1 MFCLKRGR
9 LIHSGLTCMTLR
21 LAVGCKGAAHRCNS
35 LERSPLRASLLL
47 CRSRTKL
54 KCIQPLLL
62 LLVLAV
68 LSSPVAAPQVPPD
81 KHVLIIDEV
90 GLSHALTDLITHN
103 ITEGAQPTPNLHVE
117 FHSES
122 LDVISS
128 PDKPTRAE
136 IKDWLVKKDGAYKL
150 DVVVA
155 VGPDAINFLSNY
167 TQTMFLDVPIVI
179 CGSAAEFAGNPRLD
193 SRFTGTW
200 TQFEPKKTIEAALRL
215 FPATRHVVIIGG
227 TTAFDTTAVSI
238 TKTNI
243 ASLASKVDL
252 AYMTDLEM
260 NQLLERVRQ
269 LPEQT
274 IVLYISYFRDAV
286 GHKFINATRA
296 LPMIAGAANAPL
308 FGMSDTYLGHG
319 IVGGDLMRFQEQG
332 KVTARIVSEL
342 LEGKKAQDIPIES
355 LPSAYVFDWKALQ
368 RWHIPEK
375 RLPRGSLVLF
385 REASL
390 WERTKWIWAT
400 CILVIAILFSIAGYL
415 LYSRKQLRLA
425 RDRQTQL
432 SGMLITAE
440 ENERSRLASELH
452 DDFSQRLAVLALGL
466 ENVAEATPPLSIETD
481 RQLRGLSDSA
491 AELGA
496 DLHTLSHRLHS
507 ATLERL
513 GLATG
518 ISALCREFAAQQ
530 NVQINFSCDNILG
543 SVHPNVALCL
553 FRIVQ
558 EGIRN
563 SKKHSGTSK
572 VQVALREQGDK
583 LYVSVRDE
591 GCGFDETKLDK
602 ERGLGVRSMEE
613 RVHFLRGKFAIH
625 SEPGRGTVVEA
636 WVPHQPKPG
645 PGKR

>member
-1 MFCLKRGR
+1 
-9 LIHSGLTCMTLR
+9 
-21 LAVGCKGAAHRCNS
+21 
-35 LERSPLRASLLL
+35 
-47 CRSRTKL
+47 
-54 KCIQPLLL
+54 
-62 LLVLAV
+62 
-68 LSSPVAAPQVPPD
+68 
-81 KHVLIIDEV
+81 
-90 GLSHALTDLITHN
+90 
-103 ITEGAQPTPNLHVE
+103 
-117 FHSES
+117 
-122 LDVISS
+122 
-128 PDKPTRAE
+128 
-136 IKDWLVKKDGAYKL
+136 
-150 DVVVA
+150 
-155 VGPDAINFLSNY
+155 
-167 TQTMFLDVPIVI
+167 
-179 CGSAAEFAGNPRLD
+179 
-193 SRFTGTW
+193 
-200 TQFEPKKTIEAALRL
+200 
-215 FPATRHVVIIGG
+215 
-227 TTAFDTTAVSI
+227 VSI

-243 ASLASKVDL
+243 ASLASKLDL

-260 NQLLERVRQ
+260 NQLLERVRH

-274 IVLYISYFRDAV
+274 LVLYISFFRDAV

-296 LPMIAGAANAPL
+296 LPMIADAANAPL

-332 KVTARIVSEL
+332 KLTARIVSEL
-342 LEGKKAQDIPIES
+342 LEGMKAQDIPIES

-368 RWHIPEK
+368 RWHIPEN
-375 RLPRGSLVLF
+375 RLPPGSLVLF

-400 CILVIAILFSIAGYL
+400 CILVIAILFAIAGYL

-466 ENVAEATPPLSIETD
+466 ENVTETTPPLPQETG
-481 RQLRGLSDSA
+481 RQLHKLLDSA

-518 ISALCREFAAQQ
+518 IGALCREFAAQQ
-530 NVQINFSCDNILG
+530 NVQIDFASDTIVN
-543 SVHPNVALCL
+543 SVHQDVALCL

-558 EGIRN
+558 EGLRN
-563 SKKHSGTSK
+563 SRKHSGANK
-572 VQVALREQGDK
+572 VQVALREQGAK

-591 GCGFDETKLDK
+591 GCGFDVNQLDK
-602 ERGLGVRSMEE
+602 KSGLGVRSMEE
-613 RVHFLRGKFAIH
+613 RVHFLGGKFAIH
-625 SEPGRGTVVEA
+625 SEPGKGTTVEA
-636 WVPHQPKPG
+636 WVPH
-645 PGKR
+645 

>member
-1 MFCLKRGR
+1 MNYGGGWCLSLSPSCCGSLMRSKCVPLFS
-9 LIHSGLTCMTLR
+9 LIILST
-21 LAVGCKGAAHRCNS
+21 
-35 LERSPLRASLLL
+35 
-47 CRSRTKL
+47 
-54 KCIQPLLL
+54 
-62 LLVLAV
+62 V
-68 LSSPVAAPQVPPD
+68 LSIPTGAQVSPD
-81 KHVLIIDEV
+81 KHVLIINEV
-90 GLSHALTDLITHN
+90 GLSHSLTDFITQQ
-103 ITEGAQPTPNLHVE
+103 IVEGVQETQNLHVE
-117 FHSES
+117 FHSEN
-122 LDVISS
+122 LDLISS
-128 PDKPTRAE
+128 PDRPSRAE
-136 IKDWLVKKDGAYKL
+136 IRDWLVKKYGAYKL
-150 DVVVA
+150 DAVVA
-155 VGPDAINFLSNY
+155 VGPDSINFLANY

-200 TQFEPKKTIEAALRL
+200 TQFEPTKTIEAALRL

-238 TKTNI
+238 TKTNV

-274 IVLYISYFRDAV
+274 IVLYVSYFRDAV

-296 LPMIAGAANAPL
+296 LPMIADAANAPL

-332 KVTARIVSEL
+332 KLTARIVSEL

-368 RWHIPEK
+368 RWHIPEN
-375 RLPRGSLVLF
+375 RLPPGSLVLF

-400 CILVIAILFSIAGYL
+400 CILVIAILFAIAGYL

-466 ENVAEATPPLSIETD
+466 ENVTETTPPLPQETG
-481 RQLRGLSDSA
+481 RQLHKLLDSA

-518 ISALCREFAAQQ
+518 IGALCREFAAQQ
-530 NVQINFSCDNILG
+530 NVQIDFASDTIVN
-543 SVHPNVALCL
+543 SVHQDVALCL

-558 EGIRN
+558 EGLRN
-563 SKKHSGTSK
+563 SRKHSGANK
-572 VQVALREQGDK
+572 VQVALREQGAK

-591 GCGFDETKLDK
+591 GCGFDVNQLDK
-602 ERGLGVRSMEE
+602 KSGLGVRSMEE
-613 RVHFLRGKFAIH
+613 RVHFLGGKFAIH
-625 SEPGRGTVVEA
+625 SEPGKGTTVEA
-636 WVPHQPKPG
+636 WVPH
-645 PGKR
+645 

>member
-1 MFCLKRGR
+1 MNYGGGWRWSLSPSYCG
-9 LIHSGLTCMTLR
+9 SLT
-21 LAVGCKGAAHRCNS
+21 
-35 LERSPLRASLLL
+35 
-47 CRSRTKL
+47 RTK
-54 KCIQPLLL
+54 CVPLLSL
-62 LLVLAV
+62 II
-68 LSSPVAAPQVPPD
+68 LSTILSIPIGAQVAPD
-81 KHVLIIDEV
+81 KHVLIINEV
-90 GLSHALTDLITHN
+90 GLSHSLTDFITQQ
-103 ITEGAQPTPNLHVE
+103 IVEGVEETQDWHVE
-117 FHSES
+117 FHSEN
-122 LDVISS
+122 LDLISS
-128 PDKPTRAE
+128 PDRPSRAE
-136 IKDWLVKKDGAYKL
+136 IRDWLVKKYGGYKL
-150 DVVVA
+150 DAVIA
-155 VGPDAINFLSNY
+155 VGPDSINFLANY

-200 TQFEPKKTIEAALRL
+200 TKFEPTKTIEAALRL

-243 ASLASKVDL
+243 ASLAAKLDL

-260 NQLLERVRQ
+260 NQLLERVRH
-269 LPEQT
+269 LPDQT
-274 IVLYISYFRDAV
+274 VVLYISFFRDAA

-296 LPMIAGAANAPL
+296 LPMIASSANAPV
-308 FGMSDTYLGHG
+308 FGMSDTYLEHG

-342 LEGKKAQDIPIES
+342 LAGKKPQDIPIES
-355 LPSAYVFDWKALQ
+355 LASSYVFDWNALR
-368 RWHIPEK
+368 RWHIPES
-375 RLPRGSLVLF
+375 RLPPGSLVLF
-385 REASL
+385 RERGL
-390 WERTKWIWAT
+390 WERTKWIW
-400 CILVIAILFSIAGYL
+400 IAGVLIIAALCAIAGYL
-415 LYSRKQLRLA
+415 QYSRKQLRLA

-466 ENVAEATPPLSIETD
+466 ENVAETTPPLPQEID
-481 RQLRGLSDSA
+481 QQLHKLLDSA

-530 NVQINFSCDNILG
+530 DVLIDFSSDTLSR
-543 SVHPNVALCL
+543 SVHPDVALCL

-558 EGIRN
+558 EGLRN
-563 SKKHSGTSK
+563 SRKHSGATK
-572 VQVALREQGDK
+572 AQVILREQGDK

-591 GCGFDETKLDK
+591 GCGFDVK
-602 ERGLGVRSMEE
+602 ELGKKSGLGVRSMEE
-613 RVHFLRGKFAIH
+613 RVHYLGGKFEIH
-625 SEPGRGTVVEA
+625 PELGKGTAVEA

-645 PGKR
+645 PGKH

>member
-1 MFCLKRGR
+1 MNYG
-9 LIHSGLTCMTLR
+9 G
-21 LAVGCKGAAHRCNS
+21 GWS
-35 LERSPLRASLLL
+35 LSLFPSVCGSLM
-47 CRSRTKL
+47 RL
-54 KCIQPLLL
+54 KCVPLPSLIIL
-62 LLVLAV
+62 STV
-68 LSSPVAAPQVPPD
+68 LSIPIGAQVPPD
-81 KHVLIIDEV
+81 KHVLIINEV
-90 GLSHALTDLITHN
+90 GLSHSLTDFITQQ
-103 ITEGAQPTPNLHVE
+103 IVEGVRETQNLHVE
-117 FHSES
+117 FHSEN
-122 LDVISS
+122 LDLISS
-128 PDKPTRAE
+128 PDRPTRAE
-136 IKDWLVKKDGAYKL
+136 IRDWLVKKYGAYKL
-150 DVVVA
+150 DAVVA
-155 VGPDAINFLSNY
+155 VGPDSINFLANY

-200 TQFEPKKTIEAALRL
+200 TQFEPTKTIEAALRL

-227 TTAFDTTAVSI
+227 TTAFDTTEVSI

-243 ASLASKVDL
+243 ASLASKLDL

-274 IVLYISYFRDAV
+274 VVLYISYFRDAA

-296 LPMIAGAANAPL
+296 LPMIADAANAPL

-368 RWHIPEK
+368 RWHIPEN
-375 RLPRGSLVLF
+375 RLPPGSLVLF

-466 ENVAEATPPLSIETD
+466 ENVTETTPPLPQETE
-481 RQLRGLSDSA
+481 RQLHKLLDSA

-530 NVQINFSCDNILG
+530 NVLIDFSSDTISR
-543 SVHPNVALCL
+543 SVHPDVALCL

-558 EGIRN
+558 EGLRN
-563 SKKHSGTSK
+563 SRKHSGANK
-572 VQVALREQGDK
+572 AQVALREQGDK

-591 GCGFDETKLDK
+591 GCGFDVNELDK
-602 ERGLGVRSMEE
+602 KSGLGVRSMEE
-613 RVHFLRGKFAIH
+613 RLHFLGGKFAIR
-625 SEPGRGTVVEA
+625 SEPGKGTAVEA

-645 PGKR
+645 PVKH

>member
-1 MFCLKRGR
+1 MNYGGGWR
-9 LIHSGLTCMTLR
+9 L
-21 LAVGCKGAAHRCNS
+21 S
-35 LERSPLRASLLL
+35 LSPSYRRSLMRSKCVSLLSL
-47 CRSRTKL
+47 IILST
-54 KCIQPLLL
+54 
-62 LLVLAV
+62 V
-68 LSSPVAAPQVPPD
+68 LSIPIGAQVSPD
-81 KHVLIIDEV
+81 RHVLIINEV
-90 GLSHALTDLITHN
+90 GLSHSLTDFITQQ
-103 ITEGAQPTPNLHVE
+103 IVEGVRETQNLHVE
-117 FHSES
+117 FHSEN
-122 LDVISS
+122 LDLISS
-128 PDKPTRAE
+128 PDRPSRAE
-136 IKDWLVKKDGAYKL
+136 IRDWLVKKYGAYKL
-150 DVVVA
+150 DAVVA
-155 VGPDAINFLSNY
+155 VGPDSINFLSNY

-200 TQFEPKKTIEAALRL
+200 TQFEPTKTIEAALRL

-238 TKTNI
+238 TKAYI
-243 ASLASKVDL
+243 ASLASKLDL

-274 IVLYISYFRDAV
+274 VVLYISFFRDAA

-296 LPMIAGAANAPL
+296 LPMIADAANAPL
-308 FGMSDTYLGHG
+308 FGMSDAYLGHG

-342 LEGKKAQDIPIES
+342 LEGMKAQDIPIES

-368 RWHIPEK
+368 RWHIPEN
-375 RLPRGSLVLF
+375 RLPPGSLVLF

-425 RDRQTQL
+425 RDRQTEL

-466 ENVAEATPPLSIETD
+466 ENVTETTPPLPQETD
-481 RQLRGLSDSA
+481 RQLHKLSDSA

-530 NVQINFSCDNILG
+530 NVLIDFSSDTISR
-543 SVHPNVALCL
+543 SVHPDVALCL

-558 EGIRN
+558 EGLRN
-563 SKKHSGTSK
+563 LRKHSGATKAK
-572 VQVALREQGDK
+572 VILREQGDK
-583 LYVSVRDE
+583 LYVSVRDK
-591 GCGFDETKLDK
+591 GCGFDVK
-602 ERGLGVRSMEE
+602 ELGKKSGLGVRSMEE
-613 RVHFLRGKFAIH
+613 RVHYLGGKFEIH
-625 SEPGRGTVVEA
+625 SEPGKGTAVEA

-645 PGKR
+645 PVKG

>member
-1 MFCLKRGR
+1 MNYRDGWR
-9 LIHSGLTCMTLR
+9 L
-21 LAVGCKGAAHRCNS
+21 S
-35 LERSPLRASLLL
+35 LSPSYCGSLVRSKCVPPLSLIVI
-47 CRSRTKL
+47 ST
-54 KCIQPLLL
+54 
-62 LLVLAV
+62 V
-68 LSSPVAAPQVPPD
+68 LSIPIGAQVPPD
-81 KHVLIIDEV
+81 KHVLIINEV
-90 GLSHALTDLITHN
+90 GLSHSLTDFITQQ
-103 ITEGAQPTPNLHVE
+103 IVEGVQETQNLHVE
-117 FHSES
+117 FHSEN
-122 LDVISS
+122 LDLISS
-128 PDKPTRAE
+128 PDRPSRAE
-136 IKDWLVKKDGAYKL
+136 IRDWLVKKYGGYKL
-150 DVVVA
+150 DAVVA
-155 VGPDAINFLSNY
+155 VGPDSINFLANY

-200 TQFEPKKTIEAALRL
+200 TQFEPTKTIEAALRL

-238 TKTNI
+238 TKTDI
-243 ASLASKVDL
+243 ASLATKLDL
-252 AYMTDLEM
+252 SYMADLEM

-296 LPMIAGAANAPL
+296 LPMIADAANAPL

-342 LEGKKAQDIPIES
+342 LEGKRAQDIPIES
-355 LPSAYVFDWKALQ
+355 LPSAYVFDWKGLQ

-375 RLPRGSLVLF
+375 RLPQGSLVLF

-400 CILVIAILFSIAGYL
+400 CIVVIVILFAIAGYL

-425 RDRQTQL
+425 RDRQTEL
-432 SGMLITAE
+432 SGMLITAAE
-440 ENERSRLASELH
+440 TERSRLASELH

-466 ENVAEATPPLSIETD
+466 ENVTEAMLPLPQETG
-481 RQLRGLSDSA
+481 RQVRTLLDSA

-530 NVQINFSCDNILG
+530 NVLIDFSSDTILR
-543 SVHPNVALCL
+543 SVHPDVALCL

-558 EGIRN
+558 EGLRN
-563 SKKHSGTSK
+563 SRKHSGATRA
-572 VQVALREQGDK
+572 QVILREQGDT
-583 LYVSVRDE
+583 LYVSVRDK
-591 GCGFDETKLDK
+591 GCGFDVK
-602 ERGLGVRSMEE
+602 ELGKKSGLGIRSMEE
-613 RVHFLRGKFAIH
+613 RVHYLGGKFELH
-625 SEPGRGTVVEA
+625 SEPGKGTTVEA
-636 WVPHQPKPG
+636 WVSH
-645 PGKR
+645 